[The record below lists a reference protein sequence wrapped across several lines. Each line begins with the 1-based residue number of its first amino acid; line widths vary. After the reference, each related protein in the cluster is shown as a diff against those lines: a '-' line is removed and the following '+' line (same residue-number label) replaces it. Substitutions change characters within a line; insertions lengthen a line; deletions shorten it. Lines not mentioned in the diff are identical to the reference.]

1 MSQNALPSSFN
12 VCATCALWAGAR
24 STEPTRTLSKFDN
37 TTKGE
42 CLGGGF
48 NRAQMNP
55 LATCQQWQKWPA
67 IK

>member
-1 MSQNALPSSFN
+1 MSQNALPSSFK
-12 VCATCALWAGAR
+12 VCATCALWGGAR
-24 STEPTRTLSKFDN
+24 TTEPTRTLSKFDN
-37 TTKGE
+37 VTKGE

-55 LATCQQWQKWPA
+55 KATCRQWQKWAA